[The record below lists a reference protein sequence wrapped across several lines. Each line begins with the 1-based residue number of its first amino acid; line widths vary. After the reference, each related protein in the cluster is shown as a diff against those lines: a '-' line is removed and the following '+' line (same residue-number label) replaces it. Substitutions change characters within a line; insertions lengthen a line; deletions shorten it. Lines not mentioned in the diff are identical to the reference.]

1 MRIEILYKS
10 HRYEEFDTVT
20 FVSAEPYRSRG
31 ANLLTDWNLHL
42 EDLEKKG
49 VVLVQYWYTLDKE
62 NLVKIDGISIPAGT
76 RKPGAALLLVA
87 PDELPELVWLKKDNE
102 KILWREGDDL
112 INGER
117 YFAQEQLCYSDAGT
131 KSINRRAVAV
141 FDYLKKANPDWD
153 DETAAEHMGFTAK
166 TIHRIQKAEISQSE
180 NLFEEQPEKSDEI

>member
-1 MRIEILYKS
+1 MHIEILYKS

-42 EDLEKKG
+42 EALAEKG
-49 VVLVQYWYTLDKE
+49 VVLVQYWYTPDKE
-62 NLVKIDGISIPAGT
+62 NLVEVDGISVPAAS
-76 RKPGAALLLVA
+76 RKPGVALLLVA
-87 PDELPELVWLKKDNE
+87 PDELEELVWLKKDDE

-141 FDYLKKANPDWD
+141 FDYLKKANPKWD
-153 DETAAEHMGFTAK
+153 DQTAAEHMGFTVQA
-166 TIHRIQKAEISQSE
+166 IHRIQKAEISQSE
-180 NLFEEQPEKSDEI
+180 GLFEESQGKTDEI